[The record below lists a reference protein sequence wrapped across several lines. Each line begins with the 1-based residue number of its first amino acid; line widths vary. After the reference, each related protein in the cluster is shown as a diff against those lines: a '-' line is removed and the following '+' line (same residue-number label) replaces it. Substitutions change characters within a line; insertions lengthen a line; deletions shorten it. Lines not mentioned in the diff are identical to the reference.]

1 MRVVV
6 ADDTLLTREGIVRL
20 LRDAGIEVVAEA
32 QDAQG
37 LLHQVRL
44 VRPDVALVDIRMP
57 PTHTDEGLVAAQ
69 TIRAEHPQVGV
80 LVLSQYVE
88 PSYALRLLQEQPE
101 RVGYLLKER
110 VFDIAT
116 VVDALRRIVDGET
129 VIDPTIVSRLVGR
142 RRRQDPLA
150 ALSQRE
156 REVLGL
162 IAEGLS
168 NRAIAARL
176 YVTERTVEAH
186 GTQTFQKLRLP
197 SRPTSTAACWPSWPS
212 FAPDQAVRWAASN
225 GKVRPD
231 LIAAR
236 MPQDG
241 QGFGT
246 GSSRT
251 RTVDQGSAL
260 HPACACPAPPER
272 HADQRRPVKPGS
284 ERGPDQRF
292 RWSGPVWSPHRNRTG
307 DPILTMEPPGTAV
320 RMLVFPGRARP

>member
-6 ADDTLLTREGIVRL
+6 ADDVLLTREGIVRL

-32 QDAQG
+32 QDAHS
-37 LLHQVRL
+37 LLYEVR
-44 VRPDVALVDIRMP
+44 VARPDVALVDIRMP

-150 ALSQRE
+150 ELSERE

-162 IAEGLS
+162 VAEGMS

-186 GTQTFQKLRLP
+186 VTQIFHKLRLP
-197 SRPTSTAACWPSWPS
+197 ES
-212 FAPDQAVRWAASN
+212 PDQHRRVLAVLAF
-225 GKVRPD
+225 
-231 LIAAR
+231 L
-236 MPQDG
+236 
-241 QGFGT
+241 
-246 GSSRT
+246 RT
-251 RTVDQGSAL
+251 
-260 HPACACPAPPER
+260 
-272 HADQRRPVKPGS
+272 
-284 ERGPDQRF
+284 
-292 RWSGPVWSPHRNRTG
+292 
-307 DPILTMEPPGTAV
+307 
-320 RMLVFPGRARP
+320 